1 MKRKEKVL
9 TLDEIKEK
17 MIQASSTSWIH
28 SAPLFGLLPSPEGS
42 KVLPLSP
49 KTEGKIQILFLLD
62 IADYHFDLVLDVI
75 DRLNHD
81 YRGLPWQPIIALEQ
95 KYLFLR
101 NPRFFDRFRH
111 AKNFGTIPIYFDPQ
125 GEWFERFGAKGGS
138 RIVILHHYQEVL
150 NLPLLPSFSPQI
162 EKMEQQLHEVFRLED
177 PGLPLLETKSNELKK
192 PIDLRSLP
200 AQDLLLVG
208 NWMQANDSVVT
219 EDSGAGLSFN
229 FEGSHL
235 RIVAITHPNA
245 RETARL
251 TVSFNDEP
259 LPSAHYGANTRLG
272 DKGTAVSEI
281 NRTSGLYELVSSSLK
296 LKGKITLRF
305 MNAVENPIILYGF
318 RTA

>member
-9 TLDEIKEK
+9 TLEEIKEK
-17 MIQASSTSWIH
+17 IIQASATSWLH
-28 SAPLFGLLPSPEGS
+28 SPPLFGLLPTPEGS
-42 KVLPLSP
+42 RMLPLSP
-49 KTEGKIQILFLLD
+49 TVDGKIQLLFLLD
-62 IADYHFDLVLDVI
+62 IADYHFDLVLDMI
-75 DRLNHD
+75 DHLKRD
-81 YRGLPWQPIIALEQ
+81 YRGLPWQPLIALEQ

-111 AKNFGTIPIYFDPQ
+111 SKNFGTIPLYFDAQ
-125 GEWFERFGAKGGS
+125 GEWFERFGARDGS
-138 RIVILHHYQEVL
+138 KMVILHNTNEVL
-150 NLPLLPSFSPQI
+150 NLPLLPNFSAQI
-162 EKMEQQLHEVFRLED
+162 QKMELQLHEVLRLED
-177 PGLPLLETKSNELKK
+177 PGLPLLDTDAHPPKK
-192 PIDLRSLP
+192 PLDKRSIP
-200 AQDLLLVG
+200 ARELLLAG
-208 NWMQANDSVVT
+208 NWMQGNDSIVT
-219 EDSGAGLSFN
+219 EDSTAGLSFN

-272 DKGTAVSEI
+272 DKGTAISEI
-281 NRTSGLYELVSSSLK
+281 NRTSGLYELVSSSLT

-305 MNAVENPIILYGF
+305 MNAVENPVILYGI